1 MIARIAIYS
10 HSGDAEELGKKA
22 EEGLLPILEAQ
33 PGFQG
38 YSVAVGDGKVFSSSA
53 WDSRA
58 EAESGSAAVASW
70 VAENM
75 TDISLIG
82 DVQYAEIAFSTLL
95 GVTTG

>member
-10 HSGDAEELGKKA
+10 HSGDARELGKKA

-53 WDSRA
+53 WTAEPKRRA
-58 EAESGSAAVASW
+58 AAPPLPRGSQR
-70 VAENM
+70 
-75 TDISLIG
+75 T
-82 DVQYAEIAFSTLL
+82 
-95 GVTTG
+95 